1 MECLIAVPVVD
12 QGIEHLADVLQP
24 HLEELSR
31 RLSREYGGRMLH
43 LWIDVELSPS
53 HQDLRPPWPFRL
65 QKRVSLARFARRH
78 GLPVPDA
85 PDPTN
90 VGHFS
95 VRPGPA
101 ELADIEL
108 HDIPAHV
115 IGLIHRESAFLEQL
129 SARLGGFDA
138 AAFRQDILRY
148 QQEIARGPPE
158 QPGAR
163 SES

>member
-1 MECLIAVPVVD
+1 MECLITIPVVD
-12 QGIEHLADVLQP
+12 QGIEHLADVLRP

-31 RLSREYGGRMLH
+31 RLSREYGGHMQH
-43 LWIDVELSPS
+43 LWIDLELSPS
-53 HQDLRPPWPFRL
+53 HEDLRPPWPFRF
-65 QKRVSLARFARRH
+65 QKRVGVASIARRY

-95 VRPGPA
+95 VRPGVA
-101 ELADIEL
+101 ELADVEL
-108 HDIPAHV
+108 QDVPAHL
-115 IGLIHRESAFLEQL
+115 IGLIHRESAILEHL

-148 QQEIARGPPE
+148 LHKITRSPPGP
-158 QPGAR
+158 PGAR